1 MRGANPGYRGD
12 GSLSGVVARI
22 RNRPKVAELEQQ
34 WRERQRQTRR
44 TAALDRA
51 SDPAESLP
59 RPETRARLDTSEDE
73 SDNTRAARAFR
84 RRQLRG
90 NHPTGRRRGP
100 RPRPHPRTRIPPPA
114 PTEDAPRRLSMS
126 TNPSKTTRPRPR
138 SRRSRRR
145 SLVRAI
151 RRRRIHLP
159 PNPALRHLPR
169 R

>member
-59 RPETRARLDTSEDE
+59 PARDARARLDTSEDE
-73 SDNTRAARAFR
+73 SDNTRAAPARSAGANSEGTIRPDDVEDRAR
-84 RRQLRG
+84 D
-90 NHPTGRRRGP
+90 PSADP
-100 RPRPHPRTRIPPPA
+100 DPAPPPPRTRRGGRRCR
-114 PTEDAPRRLSMS
+114 PT
-126 TNPSKTTRPRPR
+126 PSKTTPSTRQAAAAAAA
-138 SRRSRRR
+138 
-145 SLVRAI
+145 LVRAI

>member
-73 SDNTRAARAFR
+73 SDNTRAAPARSAGANSEETIRPDDVEDRAR
-84 RRQLRG
+84 D
-90 NHPTGRRRGP
+90 PSADP
-100 RPRPHPRTRIPPPA
+100 DPAPRPHRGRA
-114 PTEDAPRRLSMS
+114 AGMSMS
-126 TNPSKTTRPRPR
+126 TNPSKTTRPRR